1 MARNNVSD
9 EEIHLRKRARRRL
22 VGSIALVI
30 VAVAAVPLLLDAEPR
45 GAHPVPQVRV
55 TDAPPEPTPPVP
67 VAPPPP
73 ADVPDESAPSAPV
86 SLEEAATASPPVP
99 PLAAQRLDGEPD
111 AASAGTPGAQ
121 PAGTTTYVVQL
132 IATTSPDKARELSR
146 TLQNQEFPVF
156 TEKTP
161 DGGKIR
167 VRVGPFVQQAA
178 AEAARSR
185 LIQLGFDPGKVVT
198 KGD

>member
-22 VGSIALVI
+22 VGAIALVI
-30 VAVAAVPLLLDAEPR
+30 VAGAAVPLLLDAEPR
-45 GAHPVPQVRV
+45 GGQPVPQVKL
-55 TDAPPEPTPPVP
+55 TDASPEPTSPAPL
-67 VAPPPP
+67 APPP
-73 ADVPDESAPSAPV
+73 AGGPDEPAASAPV
-86 SLEEAATASPPVP
+86 SLEDAATASPALP
-99 PLAAQRLDGEPD
+99 PLEAQRLDGEPD
-111 AASAGTPGAQ
+111 AASPGTPGVQ